1 MEKKAGDERE
11 KKKTGKQ
18 DETARKGKKE
28 RDREDLWKKSSNQLT
43 RKEMSRKTSK

>member
-28 RDREDLWKKSSNQLT
+28 RDRERETEKIFGKNQVI
-43 RKEMSRKTSK
+43 S

>member
-28 RDREDLWKKSSNQLT
+28 RDRERDREDLWKKSSNQLT
-43 RKEMSRKTSK
+43 RKEMSK